1 MIGNAKNQT
10 AERNE
15 FYQDQIQIPPERPED
30 FDYRNLSDFFRLLL
44 KVDQRI
50 NPQKYIIKQNN
61 QNQND

>member
-1 MIGNAKNQT
+1 MFREPIQQSNQ
-10 AERNE
+10 E
-15 FYQDQIQIPPERPED
+15 QVQIPPERPED

-50 NPQKYIIKQNN
+50 NPQNYIIKQNN